1 MVKAIGTVVCPML
14 VFGMLVVPL
23 GGCGSRVNVRPG
35 PESSKTVARSQ
46 GNSAGMNP
54 GNEAGELPVSVST
67 AAKSGSMLLSLAE
80 AYRIGPEDVLRIS
93 VWNNTELTQDLVVR
107 PDGKISVPLIQDIQ
121 AEGLTAAE
129 LAERIEKR
137 LLQFIKDPH
146 VSVIVLQVNASKFY
160 IVGAVAK
167 PGTYPLRGDVSV
179 LQALSMAGGFTPFA
193 SLRNIRLVRNMGG
206 KQEVRVINYFKVIED
221 GGDQNYLIR
230 PGDTIVVP

>member
-1 MVKAIGTVVCPML
+1 MVRAIGTVVCPVL
-14 VFGMLVVPL
+14 VFGMFVVLL
-23 GGCGSRVNVRPG
+23 GGCGLRQNVRTG
-35 PESSKTVARSQ
+35 PEHSQTVPPSR
-46 GNSAGMNP
+46 GNPSGMNP
-54 GNEAGELPVSVST
+54 GSAAGDLSTKAST
-67 AAKSGSMLLSLAE
+67 AMKSGSPVISAAE

-93 VWNNTELTQDLVVR
+93 VWNNAELTQDLVVR

-129 LAERIEKR
+129 LAERIEAK
-137 LLQFIKDPH
+137 LLQYIKDPH

-193 SLRNIRLVRNMGG
+193 SLRNIRLVRNMAG

-221 GGDQNYLIR
+221 GGNQNYLIR